1 MTRGISLLR
10 LPQNDATVTDKVDDK
25 TNNKISISSKLGNEL
40 GLTPYGYRVY
50 HAEFK
55 DMTKGKGEYKVAKDK
70 SECSHC
76 HQFRNNESKKN
87 VIYEKYESTLSHCR
101 KIRGEYVGMCRY
113 FPAKLQI
120 ELYKNKC
127 GFCKKSYRDTLSD
140 LREGNN
146 HYTPALEEYIRK
158 VSVQSNL
165 TELANDYSVS
175 KKEVFAWYKE
185 EVDRRDKELRRVPQP
200 KSLGLYTL
208 TFNDSAKDSTGKK
221 VNAGKKA
228 AYCLCVDEENQTFI
242 GFFPWHDAAKKKA
255 FFDSIPDK
263 KKVST
268 VFIYLDDIAAK
279 ECRKIFPA
287 TTEIVVERYDV
298 LTHMREA
305 VDQFFEEVRKAN
317 PDIARLLAASKD
329 NLLYGGVEA
338 WKQSAEKMQDCYDAF
353 PELEKAQLLYSD
365 ILSMYDNKDEK
376 DAADDF
382 DEWLKENKD
391 DLPPIKALQPQLE
404 AYRKEILAFIPLR
417 GQLKTISK
425 ARKEYEELLEAVPHA
440 ISNTVNRDED
450 DVEVEVAYAA
460 RNPGWDYLY
469 GHVMYG
475 VMDRV
480 NNRRIQEY
488 QDKQNAAAESKAIYD
503 LGTSFFEMAHTINNA
518 IDTIQHDTAPT
529 PEFVTYSNFSIPL
542 KEFFDALV
550 MMREISIPREI
561 PEDTFVRDDPEPPTS
576 TKTEVTPMDGFD
588 KILAQLRAASTS
600 KSNQGTMMERL
611 IKQFL
616 LVSPL
621 YSRVYDKVWLWTEFP
636 YNSNQHD
643 LGIDLVAHI
652 RGEDDGYCA
661 VQVKFYDETHAV
673 QKADVDTFL
682 SASGKPF
689 YIDGVPVYF
698 QQRLIVSTTDKWS
711 STAENTIIGQRPPVN
726 RIRLKDLRD
735 SGIDWDSFTLDS
747 IESMKQAPKKQPRPH
762 QREAIKSVLS
772 GFTEHDRGK
781 LIMACGT
788 GKTLTGLKI
797 AEGLT
802 QGNGNVLVLVPSISL
817 LNQTL
822 SEWAAQCA
830 YSYTVYGICSDPK
843 ASKITEDEIIDTM
856 VPATTDVDTLIR
868 QFADC
873 DSNTLQLFFSTYQSI
888 NVVHDFQQKTG
899 VPFDLVIC
907 DEAHRTTGVT
917 LAGEDDSNFVRVHD
931 NEYINAE
938 KRLYMTATPRIY
950 ADGSKQK
957 AKDNSALLCSM
968 DDESIYGPE
977 FYRLSFSDAVSQGLL
992 SDYKVIVL
1000 AVDEDF
1006 VSRSLQKQLTDA
1018 NNELTLDDAVKIVGC
1033 MNGLAK
1039 KTHFPGEDDYFAND
1053 PQPMRR
1059 AVAFTQT
1066 IDQSKKFVAMFEEIQ
1081 ALYKINTSD
1090 GNNQTVELKHVDG
1103 KTNALERKNR
1113 IDWLKQDAGEDTCR
1127 VLSNARCLSEGVD
1140 VPALDAVMFLNPRKS
1155 IVDIIQSVG
1164 RVMRKSEGKK
1174 YGYIILPIGIPAGV
1188 EPEVALAS
1196 NEKYRIVWDV
1206 LQALRAHDDRFNN
1219 TINRIELN
1227 KNKPDNISIIGV
1239 TGFDEDGNT
1248 NGINGNGNGY
1258 DGSQLA
1264 FDMTELNQ
1272 WKDNIY
1278 AKIVKK
1284 CGSRQ
1289 YWETW
1294 AKDIAEIAARHI
1306 AEIKVLIEQPEIAPQ
1321 FEAFLDGLR
1330 HSLNPS
1336 IDKEDAIEML
1346 AEHLITKPVFDALF
1360 ENYSFLQSNPVSQI
1374 MQNMLDVL
1382 HDNALEKEQET
1393 LDKFYASVQERAKG
1407 IDNAEGKQ
1415 KIIIELYEQFFK
1427 NALPKQTERLGIVYT
1442 PVEVVDFIIQSVEY
1456 VMKQRFG
1463 HSISDMGVHVLDP
1476 FTGTGTF
1483 IVRLLRSGI
1492 IKPEDLLYKY
1502 TSEIHCNEIVL
1513 LAYYIAAVNIEETY
1527 HELSQSEN
1535 YVPFEGIVLTD
1546 TFELA
1551 ERVGTREGE
1560 ADTSIFQP
1568 NADRATKQMQTPIQV
1583 IIGNPPYSVGQ
1594 KTGND
1599 NNQNLSYPN
1608 LDSAIAKT
1616 YVANSNSNNS
1626 RSVYDSYIKAFRW
1639 ATDRITDNGII
1650 AFVTNGAYIDS
1661 VALDGFR
1668 KSLVQEFNSVYCFNL
1683 RGNQRTSGELSRKEG
1698 GKIFGSGSRT
1708 PVAITILVRKKG
1720 VKKDGYVRYYDI
1732 GDYLSRADKLHII
1745 SDFGSVEKMK
1755 WQYIT
1760 PAENGDWINR
1770 RNPNFITFPPI
1781 AAKRKDEAISY
1792 FSDNYAIGQC
1802 TNRDVWLYNFSENA
1816 ENAEKMIEFYNK
1828 ELSRC
1833 QDEWKKLLDEKKI
1846 GAGEKAK
1853 ETLYGN
1859 IRSTDSTKI
1868 SWSRGLLKNFCRD
1881 AYINADARKRTVM
1894 RRPFCKVHCYYKR
1907 EIMEYPSKWESI
1919 FPNEKSENLVIC
1931 VSGSGSSKGFSTLI
1945 TDGIQDYQMLFNAQ
1959 SFPLCF
1965 YDKEVVKGNGQLR
1978 LDGSI
1983 DEDRIEYH
1991 KRYAI
1996 TEAIFTKFRT
2006 LYGDKVNKDD
2016 IFYYLYAVLNS
2027 PKYVETYSESL
2038 VKEMPR
2044 IPMLAHFPEYV
2055 RIGRALA
2062 DLHLHYEKPVTA
2074 AEIGVTVDMR
2084 TEDYTI
2090 VDKMRFG
2097 KGKDKSIIEYNPYI
2111 TIRDIPAAAY
2121 DYIVNGKSAIE
2132 WIVEQYAVTTDK
2144 ASGIV
2149 NDPNTYAGGKYVFD
2163 LLLSIISVSLKTQE
2177 LIAQLPEYKEI

>member
-1 MTRGISLLR
+1 MPR
-10 LPQNDATVTDKVDDK
+10 K
-25 TNNKISISSKLGNEL
+25 TNQTAVAFKKKMNTTLYNMRLNEIGLQGSNYTIWAYEEAAGNKLARYYICQNHIG
-40 GLTPYGYRVY
+40 
-50 HAEFK
+50 
-55 DMTKGKGEYKVAKDK
+55 
-70 SECSHC
+70 HC
-76 HQFRNNESKKN
+76 TCG
-87 VIYEKYESTLSHCR
+87 EKYEDVDIRRSRETALTHFRRVFRNGESRIEPVILVLLRNEWICHKCYTPDKGYVTLWDDNSDLVAP
-101 KIRGEYVGMCRY
+101 KESITK
-113 FPAKLQI
+113 A
-120 ELYKNKC
+120 
-127 GFCKKSYRDTLSD
+127 CKKCIATQALVMEQESLAQIFQISTDTVSRL
-140 LREGNN
+140 LRAE
-146 HYTPALEEYIRK
+146 IK
-158 VSVQSNL
+158 
-165 TELANDYSVS
+165 
-175 KKEVFAWYKE
+175 
-185 EVDRRDKELRRVPQP
+185 RRDNARHWDNIRT
-200 KSLGLYTL
+200 LGLYTVAL
-208 TFNDSAKDSTGKK
+208 GPQQKE
-221 VNAGKKA
+221 
-228 AYCLCVDEENQTFI
+228 YCLCTDAENENFIEWFQWADALSAQKFGKQVAKEHTIQKVITSIDEKACDYAQKYFPQADHQIDRIDVKSRLLSAMQSVRRDEVQGWPTETRYKYQAFWQLFDKESPEDLDGNDKWKINKIGQEFPLLGAAYSLKEKGYEIYRQKSQQGRLVDEWISADKFTFQP
-242 GFFPWHDAAKKKA
+242 FKKLEKR
-255 FFDSIPDK
+255 I
-263 KKVST
+263 T
-268 VFIYLDDIAAK
+268 
-279 ECRKIFPA
+279 
-287 TTEIVVERYDV
+287 VERNPVVKFAEQYCNINRNLYEESLNRLKYPLYNFLSLNESAENVSAVGSRAVSDV
-298 LTHMREA
+298 VLRG
-305 VDQFFEEVRKAN
+305 K
-317 PDIARLLAASKD
+317 I
-329 NLLYGGVEA
+329 LYGAAELYNNGISLYGEATDNNPQEMSFGKSYYMIGLWDERNWIESSNQPPAQNQREHISSHNFGIPLTALPDLIGTMIEFRGVLLDLNQQPSLETE
-338 WKQSAEKMQDCYDAF
+338 SVENPHAEY
-353 PELEKAQLLYSD
+353 PE
-365 ILSMYDNKDEK
+365 DE
-376 DAADDF
+376 
-382 DEWLKENKD
+382 
-391 DLPPIKALQPQLE
+391 
-404 AYRKEILAFIPLR
+404 RKETP
-417 GQLKTISK
+417 
-425 ARKEYEELLEAVPHA
+425 YM
-440 ISNTVNRDED
+440 SNSF
-450 DVEVEVAYAA
+450 
-460 RNPGWDYLY
+460 
-469 GHVMYG
+469 
-475 VMDRV
+475 DR
-480 NNRRIQEY
+480 
-488 QDKQNAAAESKAIYD
+488 
-503 LGTSFFEMAHTINNA
+503 
-518 IDTIQHDTAPT
+518 
-529 PEFVTYSNFSIPL
+529 
-542 KEFFDALV
+542 
-550 MMREISIPREI
+550 
-561 PEDTFVRDDPEPPTS
+561 
-576 TKTEVTPMDGFD
+576 
-588 KILAQLRAASTS
+588 ILAQLRSASTS

-636 YNSNQHD
+636 YNGNQHD

-652 RGEDDGYCA
+652 RGENEGYCA
-661 VQVKFYDETHAV
+661 VQVKFYDENHAV

-689 YIDGVPVYF
+689 YVGGVPVYF

-726 RIRLKDLRD
+726 RIRLKDLQD

-772 GFTEHDRGK
+772 GFEEHDRGK

-802 QGNGNVLVLVPSISL
+802 QGKGNVLILVPSISL

-830 YSYTVYGICSDPK
+830 YPYTVYGICSDPK
-843 ASKITEDEIIDTM
+843 ASKITEDEIVDTM
-856 VPATTDVDTLIR
+856 VPATTNVDTLCR
-868 QFADC
+868 QFAEC
-873 DSNTLQLFFSTYQSI
+873 DSSTLQLFFSTYQSI
-888 NVVHDFQQKTG
+888 NVIHDFQQQTG

-931 NEYINAE
+931 NQYIIAS

-968 DDESIYGPE
+968 DDETIYGPE

-1006 VSRSLQKQLTDA
+1006 VSRSLQRQLTDA

-1039 KTHFPGEDDYFAND
+1039 KNHFPGEEDYFAND
-1053 PQPMRR
+1053 PQPMHR

-1090 GNNQTVELKHVDG
+1090 GDSQTVELKHVDG
-1103 KTNALERKNR
+1103 TTNALERKNR
-1113 IDWLKQDAGEDTCR
+1113 IEWLKQDAGENTCR

-1188 EPEVALAS
+1188 EPEKALAD

-1227 KNKPDNISIIGV
+1227 KHKPDNISIIGV
-1239 TGFDEDGNT
+1239 TGFDDNNGT
-1248 NGINGNGNGY
+1248 NSGNGNNTAY
-1258 DGSQLA
+1258 DGSQLS
-1264 FDMTELNQ
+1264 FDMTELSQ

-1294 AKDIAEIAARHI
+1294 AKDIADIAARHI
-1306 AEIKVLIEQPEIAPQ
+1306 AEIRVLIEQPDIAPK
-1321 FEAFLDGLR
+1321 FDAFLVGLR
-1330 HSLNPS
+1330 SSLNPS
-1336 IDKEDAIEML
+1336 IDKDDAIEML

-1360 ENYSFLQSNPVSQI
+1360 DNYSFLQSNPVSRI

-1382 HDNALEKEQET
+1382 HNNSLEKEQET

-1427 NALPKQTERLGIVYT
+1427 NALPKETERLGIVYT

-1456 VMKQRFG
+1456 VMRQRFG
-1463 HSISDMGVHVLDP
+1463 HSISDMGVHILDP

-1560 ADTSIFQP
+1560 ADTSVFQP

-1594 KTGND
+1594 KNGND
-1599 NNQNLSYPN
+1599 NNQNVSYPH
-1608 LDSAIAKT
+1608 LEEA
-1616 YVANSNSNNS
+1616 VANTYAANS
-1626 RSVYDSYIKAFRW
+1626 KAALKRNTYESSIMAIRW
-1639 ATDRITDNGII
+1639 ATDRIGDNGIV
-1650 AFVTNGAYIDS
+1650 AFVTNGSFIKS
-1661 VALDGFR
+1661 GSHDGFR
-1668 KSLVQEFNSVYCFNL
+1668 KCLLEEYNSVYCFDL
-1683 RGNQRTSGELSRKEG
+1683 RGDQRTQGEASRKEG
-1698 GKIFGSGSRT
+1698 GKIFGSGSRARI
-1708 PVAITILVRKKG
+1708 AIIVLVRKKG
-1720 VKKDGYVRYYDI
+1720 VKKDGFVRYCDI
-1732 GDYLSRADKLHII
+1732 GDYLSRSEKLQII
-1745 SDFGSVEKMK
+1745 EQFGSVEKVP
-1755 WQYIT
+1755 WNYIT
-1760 PAENGDWINR
+1760 PDENNDWLNH
-1770 RNPNFITFPPI
+1770 RNPAFANLI
-1781 AAKRKDEAISY
+1781 ALGDKKKREKLSIYA
-1792 FSDNYAIGQC
+1792 DNYAMGLS
-1802 TNRDVWLYNFSENA
+1802 TNRDVWIYDYNPDSHKTREMIDFYNA
-1816 ENAEKMIEFYNK
+1816 EIDRCSAELQAISESNK
-1828 ELSRC
+1828 IS
-1833 QDEWKKLLDEKKI
+1833 I
-1846 GAGEKAK
+1846 TEKARP
-1853 ETLYGN
+1853 TILMN
-1859 IRSTDSTKI
+1859 IRSDDPHRI
-1868 SWSRGLLKNFCRD
+1868 SWSRGLYNLFCKQEKID
-1881 AYINADARKRTVM
+1881 NTTQKLVTM
-1894 RRPFCKVHCYYKR
+1894 RRPYCKQYCYYQRKII
-1907 EIMEYPSKWESI
+1907 ECPSKWESL
-1919 FPNEKSENLVIC
+1919 FPDGNENVVMC
-1931 VSGSGSSKGFSTLI
+1931 VSGAPLSKPFCTII
-1945 TDGIQDYQMLFNAQ
+1945 TDCIQDLNLLQHSQ
-1959 SFPLCF
+1959 CFPL
-1965 YDKEVVKGNGQLR
+1965 YIYEKEENKESAQLSFENMTEGESVKW
-1978 LDGSI
+1978 
-1983 DEDRIEYH
+1983 H
-1991 KRYAI
+1991 KRSAI
-1996 TEAIFTKFRT
+1996 TDATLSKFKEI
-2006 LYGDKVNKDD
+2006 YGERISKED
-2016 IFYYLYAVLNS
+2016 IFYYMYAVFQSKGYIAEYADNLS
-2027 PKYVETYSESL
+2027 
-2038 VKEMPR
+2038 KEMPR
-2044 IPMLAHFPEYV
+2044 IPMLANFPEYV

-2074 AEIGVTVDMR
+2074 EEVGVTVDMR

-2097 KGKDKSIIEYNPYI
+2097 KNKDKSIIEYNPYI
-2111 TIRDIPAAAY
+2111 TIRNIPATAY

>member
-1 MTRGISLLR
+1 MARGCSFLH
-10 LPQNDATVTDKVDDK
+10 LPQNDATVTVEVEDN
-25 TNNKISISSKLGNEL
+25 THNKISYSAKLGNEL
-40 GLTPYGYRVY
+40 GLTPCGYRVY

-55 DMTKGKGEYKVAKDK
+55 DSTGEEGEYKVAKDK
-70 SECSHC
+70 SVCPYC
-76 HQFRNNESKKN
+76 QRVRNNASTKN
-87 VIYEKYESTLSHCR
+87 IIYEKNESELSHCR
-101 KIRGEYVGMCRY
+101 TISGEYTGMRRY
-113 FPAKLQI
+113 VPAKLQI

-127 GFCKKSYRDTLSD
+127 GYCNKPYRDTLSD
-140 LREGNN
+140 LRDGNK
-146 HYTPALEEYIRK
+146 HYTPALEKYIRE
-158 VSVQSNL
+158 VSVQSDL
-165 TELANDYSVS
+165 TELANKFSVS
-175 KKEVFAWYKE
+175 KKEVFTWYKE
-185 EVDRRDKELRRVPQP
+185 QVEYRDSKPRKVPQP

-208 TFNDSAKDSTGKK
+208 TFNDTATDSAGKK
-221 VNAGKKA
+221 INAGKKA

-255 FFDSIPDK
+255 FFDSIPNIA
-263 KKVST
+263 KVST

-279 ECRKIFPA
+279 ECKKIFPS
-287 TTEIVVERYDV
+287 TTKVVVERCDV
-298 LTHMREA
+298 LNHVREA
-305 VDQFFEEVRKAN
+305 TDQVLEDERKTN
-317 PDIARLLAASKD
+317 PDIGQLLLSLKSD
-329 NLLYGGVEA
+329 LLYGGAEA
-338 WKQSAEKMQDCYDAF
+338 WKQNAEQMQDCYNAC
-353 PELEKAQLLYSD
+353 PALEKVQFLYSD
-365 ILSMYDNKDEK
+365 ILSMYDSMNIK
-376 DAADDF
+376 DAEDEF
-382 DEWLKENKD
+382 DNWVAESKD
-391 DLPPIKALQPQLE
+391 DLLPMKALQPQLE
-404 AYRKEILAFIPLR
+404 AYRKEILGFIPLR

-425 ARKEYEELLEAVPHA
+425 TRKEYEELLEFVPYA
-440 ISNTVNRDED
+440 ITNLNRNGKEG
-450 DVEVEVAYAA
+450 AYAA
-460 RNPGWDYLY
+460 RTAGWDYLY

-480 NNRRIQEY
+480 NNRRIQEH
-488 QDKQNAAAESKAIYD
+488 QDKQNAAAESKFTHNF
-503 LGTSFFEMAHTINNA
+503 GMAEALVSTINK
-518 IDTIQHDTAPT
+518 TINTVRHGTTPT
-529 PEFVTYSNFSIPL
+529 PELITYSNFSIPL
-542 KEFFDALV
+542 KEFYDALV
-550 MMREISIPREI
+550 MMHELMIPREI
-561 PEDTFVRDDPEPPTS
+561 PEDTFVRDDQEPPTS
-576 TKTEVTPMDGFD
+576 TKAEVTPMDGFD

-636 YNSNQHD
+636 YNGNQHD

-652 RGEDDGYCA
+652 RGEDEGYCA
-661 VQVKFYDETHAV
+661 VQVKFYEETHAV

-689 YIDGVPVYF
+689 YIGGVPVYF
-698 QQRLIVSTTDKWS
+698 QQRLLVSTTDKWS
-711 STAENTIIGQRPPVN
+711 ETANNTIIGQRPPVN

-772 GFTEHDRGK
+772 GFAEHDRGK

-802 QGNGNVLVLVPSISL
+802 QGKGNVLVLVPSISL

-931 NEYINAE
+931 NEYISAA

-1188 EPEVALAS
+1188 EPEVALAN

-1239 TGFDEDGNT
+1239 TGFDEDGGT

-1284 CGSRQ
+1284 CGNRQ

-1306 AEIKVLIEQPEIAPQ
+1306 AEIKVLIEKPEIAPQ

-1330 HSLNPS
+1330 HNLNPT

-1360 ENYSFLQSNPVSQI
+1360 DNYSFLQSNPVSRI

-1427 NALPKQTERLGIVYT
+1427 NALPKETERLGIVYT
-1442 PVEVVDFIIQSVEY
+1442 PVEVVDFIIRSVEY
-1456 VMKQRFG
+1456 VMQQRFG

-1599 NNQNLSYPN
+1599 NNQNVSYEH
-1608 LDSAIAKT
+1608 LEKAIANT
-1616 YVANSNSNNS
+1616 YAANSKAALKRNTYES
-1626 RSVYDSYIKAFRW
+1626 SVMAIRW
-1639 ATDRITDNGII
+1639 ATDRIGENGVVS
-1650 AFVTNGAYIDS
+1650 FVTNGSFIKSNAH
-1661 VALDGFR
+1661 DGFR
-1668 KSLVQEFNSVYCFNL
+1668 KCLLDEYNSVYCFDL
-1683 RGNQRTSGELSRKEG
+1683 RGDQRTQGEDSRREG
-1698 GKIFGSGSRT
+1698 GKIFGSGSRARI
-1708 PVAITILVRKKG
+1708 AIIVLVKKKG

-1732 GDYLSRADKLHII
+1732 GDYLSRSEKLQII
-1745 SDFGSVEKMK
+1745 KNFGSVKDVPWK
-1755 WQYIT
+1755 YLT
-1760 PAENGDWINR
+1760 PDENNDWLNH
-1770 RNPNFITFPPI
+1770 RNPAFANFVILGDKK
-1781 AAKRKDEAISY
+1781 KRENVSY
-1792 FSDNYAIGQC
+1792 YADNYAMGLS
-1802 TNRDVWLYNFSENA
+1802 TNRDAWIYSFSQKCTNA
-1816 ENAEKMIEFYNK
+1816 VRMIEFYNA
-1828 ELSRC
+1828 ELDRC
-1833 QDEWKKLLDEKKI
+1833 EGEYQNILSQQHFSNIDDLKKTVYSNCKSDDPH
-1846 GAGEKAK
+1846 
-1853 ETLYGN
+1853 N
-1859 IRSTDSTKI
+1859 I
-1868 SWSRGLLKNFCRD
+1868 SWSAGLLNRFIKGKKICSEGTMR
-1881 AYINADARKRTVM
+1881 IVM
-1894 RRPFCKVHCYYKR
+1894 HRPFVKEYCYFNTDIIER
-1907 EIMEYPSKWESI
+1907 PSKWESL
-1919 FPNEKSENLVIC
+1919 FPNGNENVVMC
-1931 VSGSGSSKGFSTLI
+1931 VSGAPLSKPFCTLMTDCIQDLNLLQHSQCFPLYVYEKEENKEAAQLSFENMTEGESIKWHKRSAI
-1945 TDGIQDYQMLFNAQ
+1945 TD
-1959 SFPLCF
+1959 
-1965 YDKEVVKGNGQLR
+1965 VVL
-1978 LDGSI
+1978 S
-1983 DEDRIEYH
+1983 
-1991 KRYAI
+1991 
-1996 TEAIFTKFRT
+1996 KFRNI
-2006 LYGDKVNKDD
+2006 YGDRVTKED
-2016 IFYYLYAVLNS
+2016 IFYYIYAVFQSKGYIAEYADNLS
-2027 PKYVETYSESL
+2027 
-2038 VKEMPR
+2038 KEMPR

-2055 RIGRALA
+2055 KIGRALA
-2062 DLHLHYEKPVTA
+2062 DLHLHYEKSVTA